1 MIYDQRYDIFCA
13 SEDGGYP
20 GYPFSNDDYPEIILD
35 NTIIYHY
42 NDPEYPSMIILE
54 NDIL

>member
-1 MIYDQRYDIFCA
+1 MIFFCA